1 MGQTESVQ
9 VSGTRQEVQEGMNLR
24 LARYLEQQPEPTR
37 AFHRRMKR
45 LEVASLG
52 IVAAAFIVA
61 MYVSFHWATLPKT
74 AIPIAW
80 FAFAASGTPAMV
92 LLGLHAVI
100 LRAFPPIRLPGK
112 NQRFVTGRQAL
123 WPGWGLVFMGLAVGV
138 FWGLFAYS
146 VGTLN
151 MALVEPLV
159 RILGAVTGGGMT
171 IVILYTIVRQF
182 AKSR

>member
-1 MGQTESVQ
+1 MGQTESDPP
-9 VSGTRQEVQEGMNLR
+9 SRTRRDGQEERNLR
-24 LARYLEQQPEPTR
+24 LARYLERQPEPTQ
-37 AFHRRMKR
+37 AFHRQMKR
-45 LEVASLG
+45 LELASLG
-52 IVAAAFIVA
+52 IVLAAFIVA
-61 MYVSFHWATLPKT
+61 MYVSFCWATMPKT

-112 NQRFVTGRQAL
+112 NQWFVTGRQAL
-123 WPGWGLVFMGLAVGV
+123 WPGWGLVFIALAACV

-151 MALVEPLV
+151 LALVESLV

-171 IVILYTIVRQF
+171 IIILYTIVRQLK
-182 AKSR
+182 KSR